1 MDCVR
6 NPWRDSVVLAGRA
19 HLRNTFG
26 AIRYWDVATRMTNAS
41 ARDAHNSR
49 KLRETL
55 VVDVVEN

>member
-1 MDCVR
+1 M
-6 NPWRDSVVLAGRA
+6 VLAGRA